1 MVVRQALSM
10 GARMFGLGE
19 GFTFAGDRIGDHDTI
34 G

>member
-10 GARMFGLGE
+10 GARVFGLGE
-19 GFTFAGDRIGDHDTI
+19 GFTLVGEGIVDHATI